1 VTNNK
6 ENSMATYVLLSTVT
20 DEGAPIDEFIASLKK

>member
-1 VTNNK
+1 
-6 ENSMATYVLLSTVT
+6 MATYVLLSTVT